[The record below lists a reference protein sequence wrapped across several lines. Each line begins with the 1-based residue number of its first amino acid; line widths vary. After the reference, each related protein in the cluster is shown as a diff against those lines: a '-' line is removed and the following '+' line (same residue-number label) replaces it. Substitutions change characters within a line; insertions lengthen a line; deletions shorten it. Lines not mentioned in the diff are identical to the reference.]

1 MSGFSVTSMTHTPRT
16 WFVTGAASGLGRQLT
31 ENLLRHGDRVAA
43 TARNLESFDELRKT
57 HGSRLW
63 TAELDVT
70 DTERLREV
78 TATAFEEL
86 GHIDYIVSNAGYGL
100 YGAAEELD
108 DQDIN
113 RHLATNLVAPIQLL
127 RSVVPHLRRQKSG
140 HFVQISSAAGQT
152 GMAGGSIYHAGKWGV
167 EGFFDSLHDE
177 LSPFGIGVTIVEP
190 GAIASSFFSRVG
202 VTTAIDAYESGPV
215 GALRGYL
222 ADADVVTGNSV
233 GDPAKMAQAITDSVT
248 AERPPQR
255 LVLGSDAHTMIGEAL
270 TARLAAHE
278 AQRELARTTDR
289 TPVASTADVL

>member
-1 MSGFSVTSMTHTPRT
+1 MTHTPRT
-16 WFVTGAASGLGRQLT
+16 WFVTGAASGLGRELT
-31 ENLLRHGDRVAA
+31 EALLRSGDRVAA
-43 TARNLESFDELRKT
+43 TARSLETFTALKET

-70 DTERLREV
+70 DTARLRQV
-78 TATAFEEL
+78 TAAAFAEL

-108 DQDIN
+108 DQDIQH
-113 RHLATNLVAPIQLL
+113 HLATNMVAPIQLL
-127 RSVVPHLRRQKSG
+127 RSVVPHLRRQKAG

-190 GAIASSFFSRVG
+190 GAIASNFFSRVR

-215 GALRGYL
+215 GALRSYL

-233 GDPAKMAQAITDSVT
+233 GDPSKMARAVIDAVT
-248 AERPPQR
+248 AAEPPQR
-255 LVLGSDAHTMIGEAL
+255 LALGSDAHTMVGAAL
-270 TARLAAHE
+270 TARLAAHG
-278 AQRELARTTDR
+278 AQRDVARSTDR
-289 TPVASTADVL
+289 IPTAP